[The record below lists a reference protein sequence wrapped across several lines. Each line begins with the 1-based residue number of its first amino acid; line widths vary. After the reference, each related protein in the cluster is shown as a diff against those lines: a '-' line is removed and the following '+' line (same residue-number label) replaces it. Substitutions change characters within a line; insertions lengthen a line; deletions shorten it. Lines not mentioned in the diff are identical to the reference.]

1 MKMPRIDAAFLH
13 LARKMTGQILSRPF
27 IVGFMMNSASALPA
41 RGTVGEKITEFRH
54 FGLKCVLSGK
64 LVGKFASIPEF
75 DAHGACPES

>member
-1 MKMPRIDAAFLH
+1 
-13 LARKMTGQILSRPF
+13 
-27 IVGFMMNSASALPA
+27 MMNSASALPA